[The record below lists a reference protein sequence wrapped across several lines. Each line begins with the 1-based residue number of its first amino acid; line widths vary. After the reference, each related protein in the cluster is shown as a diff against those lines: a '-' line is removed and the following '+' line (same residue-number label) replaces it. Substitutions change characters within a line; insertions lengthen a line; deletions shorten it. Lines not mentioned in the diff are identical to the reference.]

1 MASELTI
8 HIGPPKT
15 ATTTIQK
22 ALSAARD
29 DLLARGVL
37 YPMGFRNADIHL
49 WAAIDLTRQVG
60 LDFDPTPFSRALFDE
75 ARLYRGA
82 WADLLH
88 QTLTHDGPVIW
99 SSEGFTYLGDEG
111 VDALAQAVADIPTR
125 LVLVA
130 RPASQVVVSA
140 YVEQARRTVVE
151 PFDTYARSQLS
162 GLARGIRHESDYGD
176 ARRLI
181 QRWAQSGIPI
191 ETVQAIPDLNDD
203 VVRSALAALAPTLAE
218 HTLPER
224 ENVSMSA
231 MGTAA
236 WQAHLRRTEP
246 RMVGAMSEVLTWFGA
261 AHPAVLD
268 SRLGGRLALAPE
280 TATLV
285 DTAFDNQTPQE
296 EAVAARSALLEAL
309 GAASPIVAE
318 AVPGPGMPD
327 EAWAKTVAALRSRQ
341 QRADRKWAV
350 VDAASIALRRRRPV
364 RAQGVAL

>member
-1 MASELTI
+1 VANELTI

-37 YPMGFRNADIHL
+37 YPKGFGNADIHL
-49 WAAIDLTRQVG
+49 WAAIDLARQVG

-75 ARLYRGA
+75 AQLHRGA
-82 WADLLH
+82 WTDLLH

-111 VDALAQAVADIPTR
+111 VDALARAVADIPTR

-130 RPASQVVVSA
+130 RPPAQVVVSA

-151 PFDTYARSQLS
+151 PFDTYVRCHLTH
-162 GLARGIRHESDYGD
+162 LARGVRHESDYGD
-176 ARRLI
+176 VRRLI

-191 ETVQAIPDLNDD
+191 QTVQAIPDLNDD
-203 VVRSALAALAPTLAE
+203 VVRSALAAVAPMLTEEA
-218 HTLPER
+218 LPER

-236 WQAHLRRTEP
+236 WQAHLRRTKP
-246 RMVGAMSEVLTWFGA
+246 RLVGAMSEVLTWFGT

-268 SRLGGRLALAPE
+268 SRVGGRLALAPE
-280 TATLV
+280 TAALV
-285 DTAFDNQTPQE
+285 DAAFSYQTPQE
-296 EAVAARSALLEAL
+296 EADAARSALLDTL

-327 EAWAKTVAALRSRQ
+327 EAWARTVASLRSRQ
-341 QRADRKWAV
+341 LRADGKWAV
-350 VDAASIALRRRRPV
+350 VDAASVALRRRRPV
-364 RAQGVAL
+364 RAQGIAP